1 MHDRDTSH
9 ANPLAAPIERE
20 PSDPEATAIED
31 VREIRRVAYEA
42 GELAGYERGQA
53 AAQTMIDAATA
64 ETATARE
71 RERCAAHVER
81 LRGARATSSRLFA
94 TVLGDIVRGEAA
106 P

>member
-1 MHDRDTSH
+1 MHDRDTQYTH
-9 ANPLAAPIERE
+9 PNAAPIERE
-20 PSDPEATAIED
+20 PIDPAADAITD

-64 ETATARE
+64 EQGAAAERARIVDILDRRRGSIPVPIM
-71 RERCAAHVER
+71 RE
-81 LRGARATSSRLFA
+81 
-94 TVLGDIVRGEAA
+94 IVKAIRSGEAA

>member
-1 MHDRDTSH
+1 MHDRDTQH

-42 GELAGYERGQA
+42 GERAGYERGQA

-64 ETATARE
+64 ETATTRE
-71 RERCAAHVER
+71 RERCAAILAAECDKLTTAGM
-81 LRGARATSSRLFA
+81 LRALAAIRS
-94 TVLGDIVRGEAA
+94 GEAA